1 MKYYCI
7 GIKGTGMSS
16 LAQILFDLGNEVSG
30 YDDEKEEKFS
40 EKGLK
45 ERNIKIYNESNHI
58 LEKDTIATYSMA
70 FKEDHKER
78 KRIEEL
84 GLTIKKYNEVLGD
97 ISKMFRTIS
106 VAGTHGKTTTSSIIK
121 HLLSS
126 TIGCNYFIGAGD
138 GYARKENEVFVLEAD
153 EFNKHFLAY
162 TQKYAVITNI
172 EKEHMECY
180 TDLEDI
186 INTFSKFASNTK
198 KEIIAYGDDENIRK
212 LKTNTKTIYY
222 GLNENNDYIIK
233 NIETR
238 NSGSKFD
245 LYEGNKLINTFTIPL
260 FSKAMILN
268 ATAAIIIAL
277 KHNITSSKIKELLL
291 SFKNAAR
298 RFAEE
303 HIGSNIIIDDY
314 AHHPT
319 EIKTT
324 IEAVKEKYKEKRL
337 VIVFV
342 PNTYS
347 RTRDFK
353 NEFVEVLKLAD
364 KTYLTEIDS
373 NRERQEEYPG
383 VCSRV
388 IVEKIPNAE
397 IINVNTITK
406 LKNEENAVIC
416 FLSCANTAHLIEA
429 YKNLFK

>member
-30 YDDEKEEKFS
+30 YDDETDEKFS
-40 EKGLK
+40 EKGLRK
-45 ERNIKIYNESNHI
+45 RGIKIYHDSTHS
-58 LEKDTIATYSMA
+58 LDKDTIVTYSMA

-78 KRIEEL
+78 KRVKDL
-84 GLTIKKYNEVLGD
+84 GLTIKKYNEVVGD
-97 ISKMFRTIS
+97 VTKMFRTIS

-121 HLLSS
+121 HLLTN

-138 GYARKENEVFVLEAD
+138 GYARKDNEVFVLEAD

-172 EKEHMECY
+172 EREHMECY

-198 KEIIAYGDDENIRK
+198 KEVIACGDDENIRK
-212 LKTNTKTIYY
+212 LKTYTKVIYY
-222 GLNENNDYIIK
+222 GMNEDNHYIIK
-233 NIETR
+233 NIETL

-245 LYEGNKLINTFTIPL
+245 LYEGKKLINTFTVPL

-268 ATAAIIIAL
+268 TTAAIIIAL
-277 KHNITSSKIKELLL
+277 KHNITSSRIKELLL

-303 HIGSNIIIDDY
+303 KVGENIIIDDY

-319 EIKTT
+319 EIKTA
-324 IEAVKEKYKEKRL
+324 IEEVKEKYKDKRL
-337 VIVFV
+337 VVVFV

-347 RTRDFK
+347 RTRDFQK
-353 NEFVEVLKLAD
+353 EFIEVLKIPD
-364 KTYLTEIDS
+364 KTYLTEITSD
-373 NRERQEEYPG
+373 RERQEEYPG
-383 VCSRV
+383 VSSQM
-388 IVEKIPNAE
+388 IIENIPNAE
-397 IINVNTITK
+397 LISVEMISK

-416 FLSCANTAHLIEA
+416 FLSCANTSHLIDA
-429 YKNLFK
+429 YKNLFN

>member
-30 YDDEKEEKFS
+30 YDDETDEKFS
-40 EKGLK
+40 EKGLRK
-45 ERNIKIYNESNHI
+45 RGIKIYHDSTH
-58 LEKDTIATYSMA
+58 LLDKDTIVTYSMA

-78 KRIEEL
+78 KRVKDL
-84 GLTIKKYNEVLGD
+84 GLTIKKYNEVVGD
-97 ISKMFRTIS
+97 VTKMFRTIS

-121 HLLSS
+121 HLLTN

-138 GYARKENEVFVLEAD
+138 GYARKDNEVFVLEAD

-172 EKEHMECY
+172 EREHMECY

-198 KEIIAYGDDENIRK
+198 KEVIACGDDENIRK
-212 LKTNTKTIYY
+212 LKTYTKVIYY
-222 GLNENNDYIIK
+222 GMNEDNHYIIK
-233 NIETR
+233 NIETL

-245 LYEGNKLINTFTIPL
+245 LYEGKKLINTFTVPL

-268 ATAAIIIAL
+268 TTAAIIIAL
-277 KHNITSSKIKELLL
+277 KHNITSSRIKELLL

-303 HIGSNIIIDDY
+303 KVGENIIIDDY

-324 IEAVKEKYKEKRL
+324 IEEVKEKYKDKRL
-337 VIVFV
+337 VVVFV

-347 RTRDFK
+347 RTRDFQK
-353 NEFVEVLKLAD
+353 EFIEVLKIPD
-364 KTYLTEIDS
+364 KTYLTEITSD
-373 NRERQEEYPG
+373 RERQQEYPG
-383 VCSRV
+383 VSSQM
-388 IVEKIPNAE
+388 IIENIPNAE
-397 IINVNTITK
+397 LISVEMISK
-406 LKNEENAVIC
+406 LKNEENATIC
-416 FLSCANTAHLIEA
+416 FLSCANTSHLIEA
-429 YKNLFK
+429 YKKLFN